1 MMVPWWSLVS
11 RGWCI
16 MVIFIILLESVQVD
30 LHDGMVSGRKCTY
43 EKKID
48 RIYRIRT
55 VSLQW

>member
-1 MMVPWWSLVS
+1 
-11 RGWCI
+11 

>member
-1 MMVPWWSLVS
+1 
-11 RGWCI
+11 
-16 MVIFIILLESVQVD
+16 MVIFIILLEVD

-55 VSLQW
+55 VNLQW